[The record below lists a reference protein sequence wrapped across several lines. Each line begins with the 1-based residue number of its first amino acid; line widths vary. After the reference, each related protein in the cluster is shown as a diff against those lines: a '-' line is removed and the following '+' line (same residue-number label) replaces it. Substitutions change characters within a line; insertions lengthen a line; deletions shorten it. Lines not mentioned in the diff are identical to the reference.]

1 MPAESWSLPSSD
13 EVKAWSAILIR
24 LATFHSATLSRAA
37 AYLAIGSAASVI
49 VSNAVSQMVLAAA
62 LLTLLAA
69 RERPRLPPIRLP
81 LILFFLGTVIAL
93 LVSPDPQA
101 GLPQLKKFYVYLV
114 LVVMYTA
121 LRGVEDV
128 RRIVLLWAGLAA
140 ASGVWSFEQF
150 FRKRAEAS
158 ASGEDFYL
166 YYVANRATGFM
177 SHWMTF
183 SAEQMIAGL
192 MLTAVLMF
200 GAFRFG
206 AQRWKRVWVFT
217 ALGVIGGSL
226 MIAWTR
232 SVWLAAII
240 GFVYL
245 ISVWRPK
252 MLLLTP
258 VAGAALW
265 FIAPHS
271 AQERILS
278 IYEPRSQD
286 SNEHRLVTFRT
297 GLEMIRAHPWFGI
310 GPDMVKRDFEKYVPA
325 DISRPLPEG
334 YYGHLHNVYLQYAA
348 DRGIPTLL
356 ALLWLIGKA
365 MRDFIRAVRG
375 LGPEER
381 LRRAIL
387 HGALAVTIAVL
398 TEAVF
403 EYNLGDSEVLNMFL
417 VVVAAG
423 YIAADREAARA

>member
-1 MPAESWSLPSSD
+1 M
-13 EVKAWSAILIR
+13 
-24 LATFHSATLSRAA
+24 
-37 AYLAIGSAASVI
+37 
-49 VSNAVSQMVLAAA
+49 
-62 LLTLLAA
+62 
-69 RERPRLPPIRLP
+69 
-81 LILFFLGTVIAL
+81 IAL
-93 LVSPDPQA
+93 LLSPDPQA

-140 ASGVWSFEQF
+140 ASGVWGFEQF
-150 FRKRAEAS
+150 FRKRAEAI

-166 YYVANRATGFM
+166 HYVGNRATGFM

-240 GFVYL
+240 GVIYL
-245 ISVWRPK
+245 IAVWRPK

-278 IYEPRSQD
+278 IYEPRLQD
-286 SNEHRLVTFRT
+286 SNEHRLVTFQT
-297 GLEMIRAHPWFGI
+297 GLGMIRAHPWFGI
-310 GPDMVKRDFEKYVPA
+310 GPDMVKRDFDKYVPT

-348 DRGIPTLL
+348 DRGI
-356 ALLWLIGKA
+356 
-365 MRDFIRAVRG
+365 
-375 LGPEER
+375 
-381 LRRAIL
+381 RRCW
-387 HGALAVTIAVL
+387 HCCG
-398 TEAVF
+398 
-403 EYNLGDSEVLNMFL
+403 
-417 VVVAAG
+417 
-423 YIAADREAARA
+423 

>member
-13 EVKAWSAILIR
+13 EVKARSAILIR
-24 LATFHSATLSRAA
+24 LGTFHSATLSRAA

-93 LVSPDPQA
+93 LLSPDPQA

-150 FRKRAEAS
+150 FRKRGEAI

-200 GAFRFG
+200 GAFRWRRTWAF
-206 AQRWKRVWVFT
+206 A

-398 TEAVF
+398 TEAFF

-417 VVVAAG
+417 VVLAAG

>member
-1 MPAESWSLPSSD
+1 
-13 EVKAWSAILIR
+13 VSAILIR
-24 LATFHSATLSRAA
+24 LGTFHSATLSRAA

-93 LVSPDPQA
+93 LLSPDPQA

-297 GLEMIRAHPWFGI
+297 GLEMIMAHPWNGI

-398 TEAVF
+398 TEAFF

-417 VVVAAG
+417 VVLAAG
-423 YIAADREAARA
+423 YIAADRETARA

>member
-1 MPAESWSLPSSD
+1 LG
-13 EVKAWSAILIR
+13 
-24 LATFHSATLSRAA
+24 TFHSATLSRAA

-93 LVSPDPQA
+93 LLSPDPQA

-310 GPDMVKRDFEKYVPA
+310 GPDMVKREFEKYVPA

-398 TEAVF
+398 TEAFF

>member
-1 MPAESWSLPSSD
+1 
-13 EVKAWSAILIR
+13 
-24 LATFHSATLSRAA
+24 
-37 AYLAIGSAASVI
+37 
-49 VSNAVSQMVLAAA
+49 
-62 LLTLLAA
+62 
-69 RERPRLPPIRLP
+69 
-81 LILFFLGTVIAL
+81 
-93 LVSPDPQA
+93 
-101 GLPQLKKFYVYLV
+101 
-114 LVVMYTA
+114 
-121 LRGVEDV
+121 
-128 RRIVLLWAGLAA
+128 
-140 ASGVWSFEQF
+140 
-150 FRKRAEAS
+150 
-158 ASGEDFYL
+158 
-166 YYVANRATGFM
+166 
-177 SHWMTF
+177 
-183 SAEQMIAGL
+183 
-192 MLTAVLMF
+192 
-200 GAFRFG
+200 
-206 AQRWKRVWVFT
+206 
-217 ALGVIGGSL
+217 
-226 MIAWTR
+226 
-232 SVWLAAII
+232 
-240 GFVYL
+240 
-245 ISVWRPK
+245 

-278 IYEPRSQD
+278 IDEPRSQD

-297 GLEMIRAHPWFGI
+297 GLEMSRAHPWFGI
-310 GPDMVKRDFEKYVPA
+310 GPDMVKREFEKYVPA

-398 TEAVF
+398 TEAFF

-417 VVVAAG
+417 VVGAAG